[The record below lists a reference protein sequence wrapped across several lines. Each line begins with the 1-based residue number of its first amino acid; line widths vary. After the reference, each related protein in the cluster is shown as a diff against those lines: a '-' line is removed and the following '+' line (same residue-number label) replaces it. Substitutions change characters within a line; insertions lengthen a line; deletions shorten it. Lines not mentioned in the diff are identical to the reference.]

1 MGENDD
7 PLETIYHALL
17 IIFYVALPL
26 LMTILRCF
34 TMKNIPKVDLVFLF
48 FAITFWFWIVWFS
61 TILTNDLVS
70 WSGANLIPGQY
81 IRTEKICPDMC
92 LFRGFNLDQVGT
104 LLVSAS

>member
-7 PLETIYHALL
+7 PLETIYHTLL

-48 FAITFWFWIVWFS
+48 FAITFWFWIIWFS

-70 WSGANLIPGQY
+70 WGGANLIPGQY
-81 IRTEKICPDMC
+81 IRTEKIRHDMC
-92 LFRGFNLDQVGT
+92 CLI
-104 LLVSAS
+104 

>member
-7 PLETIYHALL
+7 PLETIYHTLL

-48 FAITFWFWIVWFS
+48 FAITFWFWIIWFS

-70 WSGANLIPGQY
+70 WAPLSNFAFNVLISV
-81 IRTEKICPDMC
+81 RT
-92 LFRGFNLDQVGT
+92 LGT
-104 LLVSAS
+104 RS